1 MRRPVCLIGLAF
13 VVIIWFYLYR
23 DPLPIVSLKEADRN
37 TVALTGRVERKEYRI
52 SNGNKILVI
61 YLKEVSKVQVI
72 SPQTEKT
79 QIEEEQLMR
88 TLSAIE
94 GVICYIE
101 GGGEEEPRIGSDLRI
116 QGKLRAFARATN
128 PGEFDAGAYYQILHL
143 QAKIQNARILEESVS
158 YDVFREGL
166 WQIRCYF
173 SSLID
178 ACFEPADAS
187 VMKAMLLGEKSG
199 LDEEMKQLYQ
209 LNGIIHILSISGL
222 HISIIGMGFHKLLH
236 RIRCPRHGNIFLSI
250 CFMYGYGVMTGMSIS
265 AIRAI
270 AMFAFHLLAGAF
282 ARTYDLLTAMTI
294 VAVSVLL
301 EEPRY
306 LYHSGF
312 LFSFGAILAIGVFLP
327 VLEEN
332 LPGKKRIEKALSA
345 SLAVSIVTMPVHLC
359 FYYEYPLYALFLNL
373 LIIPGTSLLLS
384 DGIVSILAA
393 AYYLPLGKYA
403 ALPGHLLLLIYEFC
417 CRLTLRLPGSRNIL
431 GKPQMWQVV
440 VFGMIICGVICCSR
454 KWCRMRFWLWIV
466 LAVCCLTLR
475 GQDGLEITFLDIGQG
490 DGIYIADDKN
500 GCYFIDGGSSDK
512 SNVGDYQILPFL
524 KARGT
529 DRLHAVFITHMDS
542 DHYNGMQALIEEAQS
557 SGVMIDNLFLPD
569 IGEKSRS
576 DAYRELVA
584 LATEQGIAVHYI
596 HKGETLRH
604 GKLQLTCLYPQEGAE
619 GETNALSLVL
629 YLEYEAFS
637 ALFTGDLE
645 GNGEETV
652 RKQLEER
659 CGGQGIFLLKV
670 AHHGSRYSTGEAFL
684 KTAMPQIAVIC
695 AGQGNQYGHPHEEL
709 LERLLRVTRYVY
721 QTKDGGAI
729 TFYYRRGRIMAEEF
743 LGER

>member
-250 CFMYGYGVMTGMSIS
+250 CFMYGYGIMTGMSIS

-475 GQDGLEITFLDIGQG
+475 GQDSLEITFLDVGQG

>member
-250 CFMYGYGVMTGMSIS
+250 CFMYGYGIMTGMSIS

-373 LIIPGTSLLLS
+373 LIIPGR
-384 DGIVSILAA
+384 AC
-393 AYYLPLGKYA
+393 
-403 ALPGHLLLLIYEFC
+403 F
-417 CRLTLRLPGSRNIL
+417 
-431 GKPQMWQVV
+431 
-440 VFGMIICGVICCSR
+440 
-454 KWCRMRFWLWIV
+454 CRM
-466 LAVCCLTLR
+466 A
-475 GQDGLEITFLDIGQG
+475 
-490 DGIYIADDKN
+490 
-500 GCYFIDGGSSDK
+500 
-512 SNVGDYQILPFL
+512 
-524 KARGT
+524 
-529 DRLHAVFITHMDS
+529 
-542 DHYNGMQALIEEAQS
+542 
-557 SGVMIDNLFLPD
+557 
-569 IGEKSRS
+569 
-576 DAYRELVA
+576 
-584 LATEQGIAVHYI
+584 
-596 HKGETLRH
+596 
-604 GKLQLTCLYPQEGAE
+604 
-619 GETNALSLVL
+619 
-629 YLEYEAFS
+629 
-637 ALFTGDLE
+637 
-645 GNGEETV
+645 
-652 RKQLEER
+652 
-659 CGGQGIFLLKV
+659 
-670 AHHGSRYSTGEAFL
+670 
-684 KTAMPQIAVIC
+684 
-695 AGQGNQYGHPHEEL
+695 
-709 LERLLRVTRYVY
+709 
-721 QTKDGGAI
+721 
-729 TFYYRRGRIMAEEF
+729 
-743 LGER
+743 